1 MAHQVANREVA
12 APRPSGKTKLS
23 LTLDEAAIAELRK
36 RVGSRGLSSAVNQ
49 AVIAEVERLR
59 RAEALDRWL
68 GELDET
74 DGPIDES
81 MVAQFQR
88 LWLPDH

>member
-1 MAHQVANREVA
+1 MAQQATNREAA

-81 MVAQFQR
+81 TVAQFQR